1 MNVSEPEI
9 TSVTDLTDKELIDV
23 VNNYNLELQVQPRTE
38 YKKKHINRLSQNSNH
53 FYNWIMSNVEF
64 KYRS

>member
-23 VNNYNLELQVQPRTE
+23 VNNYNLELQVQLRTE
-38 YKKKHINRLSQNSNH
+38 KKNT
-53 FYNWIMSNVEF
+53 
-64 KYRS
+64 

>member
-23 VNNYNLELQVQPRTE
+23 VNNYNLELQVQLRTE
-38 YKKKHINRLSQNSNH
+38 KKTHKD
-53 FYNWIMSNVEF
+53 
-64 KYRS
+64 

>member
-23 VNNYNLELQVQPRTE
+23 VNNYNLELQVQLRTE
-38 YKKKHINRLSQNSNH
+38 KKKTH
-53 FYNWIMSNVEF
+53 
-64 KYRS
+64 KD

>member
-23 VNNYNLELQVQPRTE
+23 VNNYNLELQVQLRTE
-38 YKKKHINRLSQNSNH
+38 KKKHIKTNFCPKLTPDR
-53 FYNWIMSNVEF
+53 VVVA
-64 KYRS
+64 RAG

>member
-23 VNNYNLELQVQPRTE
+23 VNNYNLELQVQLRMKLE
-38 YKKKHINRLSQNSNH
+38 N
-53 FYNWIMSNVEF
+53 
-64 KYRS
+64 